1 MVIDTM
7 TVEVSTIKFDS
18 IITSLA
24 DRILVGQYVDPVFG
38 KVRSLNYSGFLP
50 DSYYIDTEA
59 EYDSIVL
66 FLKYD
71 GYYYSDTT
79 KTNSLKIV
87 RLTNNFD
94 PDENDSFYN
103 TSQVA
108 YDDKAL
114 GSLTYYPRPLS
125 TDSLEVKLSDNLGKE
140 FFNNLQNKTI
150 TNYAEFTSK
159 FKGISIQ
166 PGSEDNGSVIGFS
179 KSSSA
184 FFMRLYYST
193 SEETERVQS
202 YTDFTLN
209 ITDSPNP
216 FFNQI
221 SSEDPISYLQELTNS
236 KMSLNSDSSNNQS
249 FIQSGTGYATKI
261 ELPYLKSIENVGGQ
275 GTLLKAVL
283 KIKPV
288 QGSYND
294 YLELRDYLNVF
305 LIDSNN
311 DITQQLYD
319 SDESALNAILNTE
332 NKEFN
337 DVYFEISLT
346 SYIENILN
354 TERNSN
360 SALLLL
366 PENFSSSVDRFI
378 LNGTNNSNYKTILE
392 LTYAVYD
399 ENN

>member
-1 MVIDTM
+1 
-7 TVEVSTIKFDS
+7 
-18 IITSLA
+18 
-24 DRILVGQYVDPVFG
+24 
-38 KVRSLNYSGFLP
+38 
-50 DSYYIDTEA
+50 
-59 EYDSIVL
+59 
-66 FLKYD
+66 
-71 GYYYSDTT
+71 
-79 KTNSLKIV
+79 
-87 RLTNNFD
+87 
-94 PDENDSFYN
+94 
-103 TSQVA
+103 
-108 YDDKAL
+108 
-114 GSLTYYPRPLS
+114 
-125 TDSLEVKLSDNLGKE
+125 
-140 FFNNLQNKTI
+140 
-150 TNYAEFTSK
+150 
-159 FKGISIQ
+159 
-166 PGSEDNGSVIGFS
+166 
-179 KSSSA
+179 
-184 FFMRLYYST
+184 
-193 SEETERVQS
+193 
-202 YTDFTLN
+202 
-209 ITDSPNP
+209 
-216 FFNQI
+216 
-221 SSEDPISYLQELTNS
+221 
-236 KMSLNSDSSNNQS
+236 MSLNSDSSNNQS

-319 SDESALNAILNTE
+319 SDETALNAILNTE